1 MKDRC
6 FFLFFHIYPSLKFC
20 FPWKP
25 HYQLFRKKTENT
37 NESTI
42 MFFLNEKGR
51 IADSYYIMSSTATT
65 LVTSLAAP
73 ALPKLAGTF
82 CRQDNQQCNAMI
94 WVQLTE
100 VVFFIVIH
108 CNWFWK
114 RPMNIQKAKCTE
126 LQSYKSERINLL
138 GNGKHYGKNS
148 DHVATTFYVVCG

>member
-1 MKDRC
+1 VKDRC
-6 FFLFFHIYPSLKFC
+6 FFVLPHLPFTKILFSLEATL
-20 FPWKP
+20 PALP
-25 HYQLFRKKTENT
+25 EKTENT

-100 VVFFIVIH
+100 VVFIIVIN
-108 CNWFWK
+108 CN
-114 RPMNIQKAKCTE
+114 
-126 LQSYKSERINLL
+126 
-138 GNGKHYGKNS
+138 
-148 DHVATTFYVVCG
+148 

>member
-1 MKDRC
+1 MKRLKISGNLAPLENSSPEEKYLRDRLTKGLESRWISHHGINHQSNTKI
-6 FFLFFHIYPSLKFC
+6 LFSLEATL
-20 FPWKP
+20 PALP
-25 HYQLFRKKTENT
+25 EKTENT

-51 IADSYYIMSSTATT
+51 IADSYYNMSSTATT

-100 VVFFIVIH
+100 VVFFIVIN
-108 CNWFWK
+108 CN
-114 RPMNIQKAKCTE
+114 
-126 LQSYKSERINLL
+126 
-138 GNGKHYGKNS
+138 
-148 DHVATTFYVVCG
+148 